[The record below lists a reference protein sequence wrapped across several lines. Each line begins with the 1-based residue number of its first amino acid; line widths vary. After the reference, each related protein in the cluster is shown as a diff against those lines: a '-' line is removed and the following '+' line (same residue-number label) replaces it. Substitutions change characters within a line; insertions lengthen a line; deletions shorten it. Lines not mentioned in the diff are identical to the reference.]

1 VGNLSTNATRTWTD
15 NGNFQLD
22 CDPKIVAA
30 QDNRAAGGD
39 FCGPNPNALFGLSTP
54 STEWDL
60 DAYRGWSNR
69 QWNQTFSVGVQ
80 HQVAPRVSVDV
91 SYYRRWAG
99 NFQVTDNRA
108 VTGAD
113 YTSYSMVAPTQAA
126 FDAAGAKIPLPD
138 DAAGR
143 TTAGFFD
150 LNPTKVG
157 QVNNLVTLA
166 RKFGKQYDHW
176 NGVDFTVNARMANGL
191 TVQGG
196 VSTGR
201 QVTDNCEVR
210 AALPEIAPTNPYCHV
225 DFSLLTQTKLLGTYL
240 VPKIDVQLAATFQ
253 NNPGPVI
260 PATYNN
266 PVANIVGLGRPLSSG
281 LGTVSYNLV
290 VPNSYFGERTTQLDL
305 RMSKIFRFSGKRASI
320 NFDLANILNRNDIL
334 GVTTT
339 YGAAWQTPT
348 TILDPRLFKIGA
360 QFDF

>member
-1 VGNLSTNATRTWTD
+1 
-15 NGNFQLD
+15 
-22 CDPKIVAA
+22 
-30 QDNRAAGGD
+30 
-39 FCGPNPNALFGLSTP
+39 
-54 STEWDL
+54 
-60 DAYRGWSNR
+60 
-69 QWNQTFSVGVQ
+69 
-80 HQVAPRVSVDV
+80 
-91 SYYRRWAG
+91 
-99 NFQVTDNRA
+99 
-108 VTGAD
+108 
-113 YTSYSMVAPTQAA
+113 
-126 FDAAGAKIPLPD
+126 
-138 DAAGR
+138 
-143 TTAGFFD
+143 
-150 LNPTKVG
+150 
-157 QVNNLVTLA
+157 
-166 RKFGKQYDHW
+166 
-176 NGVDFTVNARMANGL
+176 
-191 TVQGG
+191 
-196 VSTGR
+196 
-201 QVTDNCEVR
+201 VTDNCEVR